1 MITFTPGRRI
11 AAIAG
16 SAALLAGL
24 GSAAATGPVH
34 AAAKPAVKTEKSDNQ
49 GSCHLGNGVKHVV
62 QLTFDNVHFFRDN
75 PNVPSDLQLMPNL
88 LHFIE
93 GNGTMLSNNH
103 TPLIAHTA
111 DDILTTFTG
120 LYGDRQGMPIANDY
134 KAYNTDGPGG
144 TFGTTDPAVSFAYWT
159 DPVYDTAKSPSPGHD
174 TNPSMVYSPVPPA
187 TAKTPVSFDGE
198 ITVAEL
204 SRELLGR
211 AEAIAGRSSDWWRQV
226 GAVAARDGRVLGC
239 AWNRHH
245 PTEYAPYLS
254 GDPRDAFERG
264 VRADLST
271 AIHAEAA
278 LIAGAARDGTS
289 LAGADLYTTTFP
301 CPACARLIAEAG
313 FLRCFFAGQYSVLD
327 GEQTLRAR
335 GISLIWVDTRGGR

>member
-1 MITFTPGRRI
+1 MKQVLLYLPVIHSGYEGFLARHADAAEILLLGAGFTAAYPSLAKDIRALPPGR
-11 AAIAG
+11 AAEYLRG
-16 SAALLAGL
+16 AGL
-24 GSAAATGPVH
+24 AVPVRVVEPDGLAAVTGDPLVL
-34 AAAKPAVKTEKSDNQ
+34 PDEEIMRDIVGRYRLDDGRTVLFDR
-49 GSCHLGNGVKHVV
+49 
-62 QLTFDNVHFFRDN
+62 TFLRWDRD
-75 PNVPSDLQLMPNL
+75 
-88 LHFIE
+88 
-93 GNGTMLSNNH
+93 
-103 TPLIAHTA
+103 
-111 DDILTTFTG
+111 
-120 LYGDRQGMPIANDY
+120 
-134 KAYNTDGPGG
+134 
-144 TFGTTDPAVSFAYWT
+144 W
-159 DPVYDTAKSPSPGHD
+159 
-174 TNPSMVYSPVPPA
+174 A
-187 TAKTPVSFDGE
+187 TAKGPVVFDGE
-198 ITVAEL
+198 ITAAEL
-204 SRELLGR
+204 PRELLGR
-211 AEAIAGRSSDWWRQV
+211 AEAIAGHSSDWWRQV

-313 FLRCFFAGQYSVLD
+313 FLRCFFAGRYSVLD
-327 GEQTLRAR
+327 GEQTLRAQ

>member
-1 MITFTPGRRI
+1 VKQLLLYLPVIHSGYEGFLARHADAAEILLLGPGFTAAYPSLAKDIRALPPERAAEYLRRAGPADPRPADPRTADPRTAGAAGLRGPGPSAPVRVVEPDDLAAAVTGDPLVLPDEAIMRDI
-11 AAIAG
+11 AARHCLDAG
-16 SAALLAGL
+16 RTVLF
-24 GSAAATGPVH
+24 
-34 AAAKPAVKTEKSDNQ
+34 DR
-49 GSCHLGNGVKHVV
+49 
-62 QLTFDNVHFFRDN
+62 TFLRWDRDW
-75 PNVPSDLQLMPNL
+75 
-88 LHFIE
+88 
-93 GNGTMLSNNH
+93 
-103 TPLIAHTA
+103 A
-111 DDILTTFTG
+111 
-120 LYGDRQGMPIANDY
+120 
-134 KAYNTDGPGG
+134 
-144 TFGTTDPAVSFAYWT
+144 
-159 DPVYDTAKSPSPGHD
+159 TAKS
-174 TNPSMVYSPVPPA
+174 
-187 TAKTPVSFDGE
+187 PVSFDGE

-204 SRELLGR
+204 PRELLGR
-211 AEAIAGRSSDWWRQV
+211 AQAIAERSSDWWRQV

-313 FLRCFFAGQYSVLD
+313 FLRCFFAGRYSVLD

-335 GISLIWVDTRGGR
+335 GIGLIWVDTSGGR

>member
-1 MITFTPGRRI
+1 VKQVLLYLPVIHAGYEAFLRRHADAAEILLLGSGFTADYPSLAKDIRALP
-11 AAIAG
+11 AARAAG
-16 SAALLAGL
+16 YLRLDGGDASIRVVEPAGL
-24 GSAAATGPVH
+24 AAAVTGDPLVLPDEEVMRDI
-34 AAAKPAVKTEKSDNQ
+34 ADRYE
-49 GSCHLGNGVKHVV
+49 LGAGRSLVFDR
-62 QLTFDNVHFFRDN
+62 TFLRWDRD
-75 PNVPSDLQLMPNL
+75 
-88 LHFIE
+88 
-93 GNGTMLSNNH
+93 
-103 TPLIAHTA
+103 
-111 DDILTTFTG
+111 
-120 LYGDRQGMPIANDY
+120 
-134 KAYNTDGPGG
+134 
-144 TFGTTDPAVSFAYWT
+144 W
-159 DPVYDTAKSPSPGHD
+159 
-174 TNPSMVYSPVPPA
+174 A
-187 TAKTPVSFDGE
+187 TAKTPVNFDGE
-198 ITVAEL
+198 ITAAEL
-204 SRELLGR
+204 PRELLGR
-211 AEAIAGRSSDWWRQV
+211 AQALAGRSSDWWRQV

-278 LIAGAARDGTS
+278 LIAGAARDGSS

-335 GISLIWVDTRGGR
+335 GIGLIWVDTSGGR